1 MRTPRPRTR
10 KSSTAQMR
18 LPGVLTL
25 ETGGAKIEVR
35 NRRIPHRKIL
45 KALQESAEDSGNL
58 VETYKKEV
66 LPIKTRT
73 IHLLGKKAP
82 ARIITTLLGYEV
94 QASYKR
100 INCPDMVTAR
110 YLKLFTELGCHTIKL
125 PYDPTVT
132 ERLIPVLETAYD
144 RVVKGVRSLF
154 PDSRALQ
161 VYVLQRVFAL
171 IRSRLRF
178 VESV

>member
-1 MRTPRPRTR
+1 
-10 KSSTAQMR
+10 MR

-25 ETGGAKIEVR
+25 ETGGAQIEVR

-45 KALQESAEDSGNL
+45 KALQDSAENSGNF

-66 LPIKTRT
+66 LPIQTRT

-82 ARIITTLLGYEV
+82 ARINTTLLGYEV

-132 ERLIPVLETAYD
+132 ARIIPGLEAAYD
-144 RVVKGVRSLF
+144 RMVKGIRSLF
-154 PDSRALQ
+154 SGSPALQ
-161 VYVLQRVFAL
+161 AYVLRRVFAL

-178 VESV
+178 V